1 MLLSALNL
9 RLKNSRATIVFQAVV
24 IQVSALLGGS
34 FFPVSGV
41 PVMKRLGDFTINGA
55 AMQGFLRLMMGYSLS
70 EVTGTIITLTGI
82 ALVLFAAGAV
92 FAAAA
97 GEV

>member
-1 MLLSALNL
+1 
-9 RLKNSRATIVFQAVV
+9 
-24 IQVSALLGGS
+24 
-34 FFPVSGV
+34 
-41 PVMKRLGDFTINGA
+41 
-55 AMQGFLRLMMGYSLS
+55 MMGYSLS